1 MNPNPCLRLALV
13 LSALAPA
20 PLAAQGAAV
29 REPPRLLGTVAVHR
43 PDALERAAL
52 EFKTTGRAHTLLPER
67 PGDFTAF
74 PYGYARPYLRC
85 AALKLCQVELQPG
98 ETLADEPLPGDR
110 ERWDVDRTTSGGL
123 TVVLVKPK
131 ECDVSTN
138 LVIPTD
144 RRRYVVELEAPP
156 CKGTNP
162 RGGYMDGIR
171 FWYPDEVLAAGRGP
185 AASARRDAILVDV
198 RAVNTEYR
206 WDRNRRLSWTP
217 LRVLDDG
224 KRTFIQF
231 APAAR
236 DGEMPVLYAV
246 AEDGTRELVNT
257 VARPDPAGDYLV
269 ADRVLRRAVLVLREG
284 KRERKLDVVNL
295 ALRRKGR

>member
-1 MNPNPCLRLALV
+1 MNPTPYLRLALW
-13 LSALAPA
+13 LAALAPA
-20 PLAAQGAAV
+20 PLAAQGSAV
-29 REPPRLLGTVAVHR
+29 REAPRLLGTVAVHR
-43 PDALERAAL
+43 PDALERAVL
-52 EFKTTGRAHTLLPER
+52 EFEATGHARTLPPER
-67 PGDFTAF
+67 PGGFTTY
-74 PYGYARPYLRC
+74 PYGYARPHLRC

-98 ETLADEPLPGDR
+98 ETLTDDPLPGDR
-110 ERWDVDRTTSGGL
+110 ERWDVDRTASGGL
-123 TVVLVKPK
+123 TVILVKAR

-162 RGGYMDGIR
+162 RGESMDGIR
-171 FWYPDEVLAAGRGP
+171 FWYPDEVRAARRAPAAGP
-185 AASARRDAILVDV
+185 DAILADV
-198 RAVNTEYR
+198 LAVNADYR
-206 WDRNRRLSWTP
+206 WTRNRRLSWTP
-217 LRVLDDG
+217 ARVLDDG

-236 DGEMPVLYAV
+236 DGDMPVLYAV

-257 VARPDPAGDYLV
+257 VLRPDPEGDYLV

-284 KRERKLDVVNL
+284 KRERKLDVVNQ
-295 ALRRKGR
+295 ALHRRGR